1 MSKEKIK
8 KIIKLCQDYESDID
22 IDKAVSENDEYRIG
36 KWDLCQEIREIV
48 GFMQIDKK
56 NNRKETKWS

>member
-8 KIIKLCQDYESDID
+8 KIVELCQDCESEID

-36 KWDLCQEIREIV
+36 MWDLCQEIREI
-48 GFMQIDKK
+48 IE
-56 NNRKETKWS
+56 RKENGVNS